1 MEESCL
7 FLNSLREDKDTEKTE
22 SEKDEN
28 DPKGGMSSVG
38 SMDQL
43 ELWVG
48 ELRCWWWEVVV
59 GIMGLTGTT
68 WRVDRDGTSRS
79 VMMGVVEE
87 LHIDVTTE

>member
-1 MEESCL
+1 MAVVKTKPLNLEMSHLSMDLANIPVEESCL

-48 ELRCWWWEVVV
+48 LLSTWCSQKPLWQ
-59 GIMGLTGTT
+59 LTN
-68 WRVDRDGTSRS
+68 
-79 VMMGVVEE
+79 
-87 LHIDVTTE
+87 